1 VNEEFHIILSQL
13 QRKLGLERYSIDV
26 RFYPDSEMAGDWITV
41 TQPPHTH
48 HAMLAVSEH
57 LLAMP
62 LATQRRCIIHEL
74 LHIQL
79 QPIMDV
85 PKFGLEEAGVAPAAG
100 KVILEAMR
108 QQNEVVVDRMARAL
122 EPAIR

>member
-1 VNEEFHIILSQL
+1 
-13 QRKLGLERYSIDV
+13 
-26 RFYPDSEMAGDWITV
+26 
-41 TQPPHTH
+41 
-48 HAMLAVSEH
+48 
-57 LLAMP
+57 
-62 LATQRRCIIHEL
+62 
-74 LHIQL
+74 
-79 QPIMDV
+79 V